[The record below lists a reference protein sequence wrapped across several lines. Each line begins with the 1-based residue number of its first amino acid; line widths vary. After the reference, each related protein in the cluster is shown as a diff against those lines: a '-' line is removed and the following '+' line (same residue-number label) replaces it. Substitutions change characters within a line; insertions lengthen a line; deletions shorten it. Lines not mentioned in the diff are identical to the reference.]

1 MSGGAKSKPLDFF
14 DQVKLQLDELSKA
27 KQESEKKAEEY
38 LDKLRHLQA
47 DMDNLQK
54 ITKRQVDTITKQA
67 SENLLQKLLPIIDA
81 LQQAGKIA
89 HTNNSLPPEE
99 IAVGLNMLQKQLTDI
114 LRGEGLEEIPS
125 KGRAFDPARHEAVNY
140 IETDEV
146 PENTVIEELRRG
158 YTLNGTVIRPSLV
171 VVSRPKAAQKSETE

>member
-1 MSGGAKSKPLDFF
+1 MKSSAKSKPLDFF

-27 KQESEKKAEEY
+27 KEESEKKAEEY

-47 DMDNLQK
+47 DMDNLRK

-67 SENLLQKLLPIIDA
+67 SEGLLQKLLPIIDA

-89 HTNNSLPPEE
+89 HTNNHLPPEE
-99 IAVGLNMLQKQLTDI
+99 IAVGLNMIQKQLTDI

-125 KGRAFDPARHEAVNY
+125 TGKPFDPTRHEAVNY
-140 IETDEV
+140 VETDEV
-146 PENTVIEELRRG
+146 PENTVLEELRRG

-171 VVSRPKAAQKSETE
+171 TVSRSKSA

>member
-1 MSGGAKSKPLDFF
+1 MTSRAKSKPLDFF

-27 KQESEKKAEEY
+27 KEESEKKAEEY

-47 DMDNLQK
+47 DMDNLRK

-67 SENLLQKLLPIIDA
+67 SEGLLQKLLPIIDA

-89 HTNNSLPPEE
+89 HTDGPLPPEE
-99 IAVGLNMLQKQLTDI
+99 IAVGLNMIQKQLTDI

-125 KGRAFDPARHEAVNY
+125 TGKPFDPTRHEAVNY
-140 IETDEV
+140 VETDEV
-146 PENTVIEELRRG
+146 PENTVLEELRRG

-171 VVSRPKAAQKSETE
+171 TVSRSKSAQKNEIE

>member
-1 MSGGAKSKPLDFF
+1 MKSSAKSKPLDFF

-27 KQESEKKAEEY
+27 KEESEKKAEEY

-47 DMDNLQK
+47 DMDNLRK

-67 SENLLQKLLPIIDA
+67 SEGLLQKLLPIIDA

-89 HTNNSLPPEE
+89 HTDNPLPPEE
-99 IAVGLNMLQKQLTDI
+99 IAVGLNMIQKQLTDI

-125 KGRAFDPARHEAVNY
+125 TGKPFDPTRHEAVNY
-140 IETDEV
+140 VETDEV
-146 PENTVIEELRRG
+146 PENTVLEELRRG

-171 VVSRPKAAQKSETE
+171 TVSRSKSA

>member
-1 MSGGAKSKPLDFF
+1 MNSHAKSKPLDFF

-27 KQESEKKAEEY
+27 KEESEKKAEEY

-47 DMDNLQK
+47 DMDNLRK

-67 SENLLQKLLPIIDA
+67 SEGLLQKLLPIIDA
-81 LQQAGKIA
+81 LQQAGKVA
-89 HTNNSLPPEE
+89 HANRSLPPEE
-99 IAVGLNMLQKQLTDI
+99 IAVGLNMIQKQLTDV

-125 KGRAFDPARHEAVNY
+125 TGKPFDPTRHEAVNY
-140 IETDEV
+140 VETDEV
-146 PENTVIEELRRG
+146 PENTVLEELRRG

-171 VVSRPKAAQKSETE
+171 TVSRSKSA

>member
-1 MSGGAKSKPLDFF
+1 MSARAKSKPLDFF

-27 KQESEKKAEEY
+27 KEESEKKAEEY

-54 ITKRQVDTITKQA
+54 ITKRQVETITKQA

-89 HTNNSLPPEE
+89 HTNNPLPPEE

-114 LRGEGLEEIPS
+114 LRGEGLDEIPS
-125 KGRAFDPARHEAVNY
+125 TGRPFDPARHEAVNY

-146 PENTVIEELRRG
+146 PENTVIEELRTG

-171 VVSRPKAAQKSETE
+171 VVSRPKTTQKNETE